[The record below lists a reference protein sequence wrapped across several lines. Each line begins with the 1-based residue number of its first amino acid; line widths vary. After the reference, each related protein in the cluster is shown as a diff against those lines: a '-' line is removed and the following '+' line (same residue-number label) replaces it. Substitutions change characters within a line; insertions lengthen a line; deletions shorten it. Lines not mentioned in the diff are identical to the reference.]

1 MRSGYRVAD
10 NFEILME
17 IAAISLSNL
26 VRTDKFDEREKR
38 YYKLLE
44 AVDYEAATAAFSEI
58 MAWFHE
64 QAEPRDLLGPLHS
77 YLGLDNSGSGQFFTP
92 RHICDFMNQ
101 CLMPSKKDVEA
112 TIADKGYISIQD
124 PTVGAGGMLVAA
136 AKVLKVKGVEVP
148 QLDAKTDAKKVA
160 KLGIRFVDYSEKA
173 FLVFSDT
180 TVGIGKNEAGENV
193 EVGATMLLHK
203 ELAQLGGG
211 YKNWA
216 KAWLFSKANAEKQVK
231 ELFGKG
237 ITPMTKA
244 EYEKAKTA

>member
-1 MRSGYRVAD
+1 MAQTKNGKQTVSAS
-10 NFEILME
+10 EIINSAFKGAKSANE
-17 IAAISLSNL
+17 IKNIEAKLKEFIEKTAKQNAAALKPEKKAKAAKEKKSVKVSKEEYIL
-26 VRTDKFDEREKR
+26 KKRE
-38 YYKLLE
+38 
-44 AVDYEAATAAFSEI
+44 EAA
-58 MAWFHE
+58 
-64 QAEPRDLLGPLHS
+64 
-77 YLGLDNSGSGQFFTP
+77 
-92 RHICDFMNQ
+92 
-101 CLMPSKKDVEA
+101 SKA
-112 TIADKGYISIQD
+112 I
-124 PTVGAGGMLVAA
+124 
-136 AKVLKVKGVEVP
+136 KVKGLEVP
-148 QLDAKTDAKKVA
+148 QLDAKADAKKIA
-160 KLGIRFVDYSEKA
+160 KLGIKFVDYSEKA

-216 KAWLFSKANAEKQVK
+216 KGWLFSKANAEKQVK

>member
-1 MRSGYRVAD
+1 MANAKNGKQTVSASEVINSAFKGAKSA
-10 NFEILME
+10 NEIKNIEAKLKE
-17 IAAISLSNL
+17 FIEKTAKQNAAALKPEKKAKAAKEKKSVKVSKEEYIL
-26 VRTDKFDEREKR
+26 KKRE
-38 YYKLLE
+38 
-44 AVDYEAATAAFSEI
+44 EAA
-58 MAWFHE
+58 
-64 QAEPRDLLGPLHS
+64 
-77 YLGLDNSGSGQFFTP
+77 
-92 RHICDFMNQ
+92 
-101 CLMPSKKDVEA
+101 SK
-112 TIADKGYISIQD
+112 T
-124 PTVGAGGMLVAA
+124 
-136 AKVLKVKGVEVP
+136 LKVKGLEVP
-148 QLDAKTDAKKVA
+148 QLSAKADAKKVA

-216 KAWLFSKANAEKQVK
+216 KGWLFSKANAEKQVK

>member
-1 MRSGYRVAD
+1 MAQTKNGKQTVSAS
-10 NFEILME
+10 EIINSAFKSAKSANE
-17 IAAISLSNL
+17 IKNIEAKLKEFIEKTAKQNAAALKPEKKAKAAKTAKEKKSVKVSKEEYIL
-26 VRTDKFDEREKR
+26 KKRE
-38 YYKLLE
+38 
-44 AVDYEAATAAFSEI
+44 EAA
-58 MAWFHE
+58 
-64 QAEPRDLLGPLHS
+64 
-77 YLGLDNSGSGQFFTP
+77 
-92 RHICDFMNQ
+92 
-101 CLMPSKKDVEA
+101 SK
-112 TIADKGYISIQD
+112 TI
-124 PTVGAGGMLVAA
+124 
-136 AKVLKVKGVEVP
+136 KVKGLDVP
-148 QLDAKTDAKKVA
+148 QLDAKADAKKIA
-160 KLGIRFVDYSEKA
+160 KLGIKFVDYSEKA

-180 TVGIGKNEAGENV
+180 TVGIGKNADGENV

>member
-1 MRSGYRVAD
+1 MANAKNGKQTVSAS
-10 NFEILME
+10 EIINAAFKNAKSETE
-17 IAAISLSNL
+17 IAAIKAKLQTFIADTAKKN
-26 VRTDKFDEREKR
+26 TDALKKADPKKAAKTAKEKKSVKVSKEEYILKKRE
-38 YYKLLE
+38 
-44 AVDYEAATAAFSEI
+44 EAA
-58 MAWFHE
+58 
-64 QAEPRDLLGPLHS
+64 
-77 YLGLDNSGSGQFFTP
+77 
-92 RHICDFMNQ
+92 
-101 CLMPSKKDVEA
+101 SK
-112 TIADKGYISIQD
+112 TI
-124 PTVGAGGMLVAA
+124 
-136 AKVLKVKGVEVP
+136 KVKGLEVP
-148 QLDAKTDAKKVA
+148 QLDAKADAKKIA

-216 KAWLFSKANAEKQVK
+216 KGWLFSKANAEKQVK
-231 ELFGKG
+231 ALFGKG

>member
-1 MRSGYRVAD
+1 MAQTKNGKQTVSAS
-10 NFEILME
+10 EIINAAFKNAKSETE
-17 IAAISLSNL
+17 IASIKVKLQAFIADTAKKNMAALKPEKKSAPKKAAKTAKEKKS
-26 VRTDKFDEREKR
+26 VKVSKEEYIAKKRE
-38 YYKLLE
+38 
-44 AVDYEAATAAFSEI
+44 EAA
-58 MAWFHE
+58 
-64 QAEPRDLLGPLHS
+64 
-77 YLGLDNSGSGQFFTP
+77 
-92 RHICDFMNQ
+92 
-101 CLMPSKKDVEA
+101 SK
-112 TIADKGYISIQD
+112 T
-124 PTVGAGGMLVAA
+124 
-136 AKVLKVKGVEVP
+136 LKVKGLEVP
-148 QLDAKTDAKKVA
+148 QLDAKADAKKIA
-160 KLGIRFVDYSEKA
+160 KLGIKFVDYSEKA

-216 KAWLFSKANAEKQVK
+216 KGWLFSKANAEKQVK

>member
-1 MRSGYRVAD
+1 MAQTKNGKQTVSAS
-10 NFEILME
+10 EIINAAFKNAKSETE
-17 IAAISLSNL
+17 ISAIKAKLQSFIAETAKKNRDALKKSAPKKAAKNAKEKKSVKVSKEEYIL
-26 VRTDKFDEREKR
+26 KKRE
-38 YYKLLE
+38 
-44 AVDYEAATAAFSEI
+44 EAAS
-58 MAWFHE
+58 
-64 QAEPRDLLGPLHS
+64 
-77 YLGLDNSGSGQFFTP
+77 
-92 RHICDFMNQ
+92 
-101 CLMPSKKDVEA
+101 
-112 TIADKGYISIQD
+112 
-124 PTVGAGGMLVAA
+124 
-136 AKVLKVKGVEVP
+136 KVLKVKGVEVP

-160 KLGIRFVDYSEKA
+160 KLGIRFVDYSDKA

-231 ELFGKG
+231 ALFGKG

-244 EYEKAKTA
+244 EYEKAKSA

>member
-1 MRSGYRVAD
+1 MANAKNGKQTVSAKEIINAVFASAKNNVEVVALTSKLTEAIKAQAKERAD
-10 NFEILME
+10 ALKAAEKKAAPKKAAKNAKEKKSVKVSKE
-17 IAAISLSNL
+17 EYIA
-26 VRTDKFDEREKR
+26 KKRE
-38 YYKLLE
+38 
-44 AVDYEAATAAFSEI
+44 EAANKT
-58 MAWFHE
+58 
-64 QAEPRDLLGPLHS
+64 
-77 YLGLDNSGSGQFFTP
+77 
-92 RHICDFMNQ
+92 
-101 CLMPSKKDVEA
+101 
-112 TIADKGYISIQD
+112 
-124 PTVGAGGMLVAA
+124 
-136 AKVLKVKGVEVP
+136 LKVKGVEVP
-148 QLDAKTDAKKVA
+148 QLDAKADAKKIS
-160 KLGIRFVDYSEKA
+160 KLGIKFVDYSEKA

-180 TVGIGKNEAGENV
+180 TVGIGKNADGENV

>member
-1 MRSGYRVAD
+1 MAQTKNGKQTVSASEVINSAFKGAKSA
-10 NFEILME
+10 NEIKNIEAKLKE
-17 IAAISLSNL
+17 FIEKTAKQNAAALKPEKKAKAAKEKKSVKVSKEEYIL
-26 VRTDKFDEREKR
+26 KKRE
-38 YYKLLE
+38 
-44 AVDYEAATAAFSEI
+44 EAANKT
-58 MAWFHE
+58 
-64 QAEPRDLLGPLHS
+64 
-77 YLGLDNSGSGQFFTP
+77 
-92 RHICDFMNQ
+92 
-101 CLMPSKKDVEA
+101 
-112 TIADKGYISIQD
+112 
-124 PTVGAGGMLVAA
+124 
-136 AKVLKVKGVEVP
+136 LKVKGIEVP
-148 QLDAKTDAKKVA
+148 QLSAKADAKKVA

>member
-1 MRSGYRVAD
+1 MANAKNGKQTVSASEVINSAFKGAKSA
-10 NFEILME
+10 NEIKNIEAKLKE
-17 IAAISLSNL
+17 FIEKTAKQNAAALKPEKKSKAAKEKKSVKVSKEEYIL
-26 VRTDKFDEREKR
+26 KKRE
-38 YYKLLE
+38 
-44 AVDYEAATAAFSEI
+44 EAA
-58 MAWFHE
+58 
-64 QAEPRDLLGPLHS
+64 
-77 YLGLDNSGSGQFFTP
+77 
-92 RHICDFMNQ
+92 
-101 CLMPSKKDVEA
+101 SK
-112 TIADKGYISIQD
+112 T
-124 PTVGAGGMLVAA
+124 
-136 AKVLKVKGVEVP
+136 LKVKGVEVP
-148 QLDAKTDAKKVA
+148 QLDAKADAKKIA
-160 KLGIRFVDYSEKA
+160 KLGIKFVDYSEKA

>member
-1 MRSGYRVAD
+1 MAQTKNGKQTVSAS
-10 NFEILME
+10 EIINAAFKNAKSETE
-17 IAAISLSNL
+17 IAAIKAKLQTFIADTAKKN
-26 VRTDKFDEREKR
+26 TDALKKADPKKAAKTAKEKKSVKVSKEEYILKKRE
-38 YYKLLE
+38 
-44 AVDYEAATAAFSEI
+44 EAA
-58 MAWFHE
+58 
-64 QAEPRDLLGPLHS
+64 
-77 YLGLDNSGSGQFFTP
+77 
-92 RHICDFMNQ
+92 
-101 CLMPSKKDVEA
+101 SK
-112 TIADKGYISIQD
+112 TI
-124 PTVGAGGMLVAA
+124 
-136 AKVLKVKGVEVP
+136 KVKGLEVP
-148 QLDAKTDAKKVA
+148 QLDAKADAKKIA
-160 KLGIRFVDYSEKA
+160 KLGIKFVDYSEKA

-216 KAWLFSKANAEKQVK
+216 KGWLFSKANAEKQVK

>member
-1 MRSGYRVAD
+1 MANAKNGKQTVSAS
-10 NFEILME
+10 EIINAAFKNAKSETE
-17 IAAISLSNL
+17 IAAI
-26 VRTDKFDEREKR
+26 KA
-38 YYKLLE
+38 KLQ
-44 AVDYEAATAAFSEI
+44 TF
-58 MAWFHE
+58 
-64 QAEPRDLLGPLHS
+64 
-77 YLGLDNSGSGQFFTP
+77 
-92 RHICDFMNQ
+92 
-101 CLMPSKKDVEA
+101 
-112 TIADKGYISIQD
+112 IADTAKKNTDALKKAAPKKAAKNAKEKKSVKVSKEEYI
-124 PTVGAGGMLVAA
+124 LKKREEAA

>member
-1 MRSGYRVAD
+1 MANAKNGKQTVSASEVINGAFKSAKSENEVKVIETKLKDYIATVAKK
-10 NFEILME
+10 NAAAFKAEKKSAPKTKTAKE
-17 IAAISLSNL
+17 KKSVKVSKEEYIA
-26 VRTDKFDEREKR
+26 KKRE
-38 YYKLLE
+38 
-44 AVDYEAATAAFSEI
+44 EAA
-58 MAWFHE
+58 
-64 QAEPRDLLGPLHS
+64 
-77 YLGLDNSGSGQFFTP
+77 
-92 RHICDFMNQ
+92 
-101 CLMPSKKDVEA
+101 SK
-112 TIADKGYISIQD
+112 T
-124 PTVGAGGMLVAA
+124 
-136 AKVLKVKGVEVP
+136 LKVKGVEVP

-193 EVGATMLLHK
+193 TVGATMLLHK

-216 KAWLFSKANAEKQVK
+216 KGWLFSKANAEKQVK

>member
-1 MRSGYRVAD
+1 MAQTKNGKQTVSA
-10 NFEILME
+10 
-17 IAAISLSNL
+17 
-26 VRTDKFDEREKR
+26 
-38 YYKLLE
+38 
-44 AVDYEAATAAFSEI
+44 SEI
-58 MAWFHE
+58 I
-64 QAEPRDLLGPLHS
+64 
-77 YLGLDNSGSGQFFTP
+77 NSAFKGAKSANEIKNIEAKLKEFIEKTAKQNAAALKPEKKAKTAKTAKEKKSVKV
-92 RHICDFMNQ
+92 
-101 CLMPSKKDVEA
+101 SKEE
-112 TIADKGYISIQD
+112 YI
-124 PTVGAGGMLVAA
+124 LKKREEAA

-180 TVGIGKNEAGENV
+180 TVGIGKNADGENV

-216 KAWLFSKANAEKQVK
+216 KAWLFSKANAEKQAK

-237 ITPMTKA
+237 IIPMTKA

>member
-1 MRSGYRVAD
+1 MANAKNGKQTVSASEVINSAFKGAKSA
-10 NFEILME
+10 NEIKNIEAKLRE
-17 IAAISLSNL
+17 FIEKTAKQNAAALKPEKKAKAAKEKKSVKVSKEEYIL
-26 VRTDKFDEREKR
+26 KKRE
-38 YYKLLE
+38 E
-44 AVDYEAATAAFSEI
+44 
-58 MAWFHE
+58 
-64 QAEPRDLLGPLHS
+64 
-77 YLGLDNSGSGQFFTP
+77 
-92 RHICDFMNQ
+92 
-101 CLMPSKKDVEA
+101 
-112 TIADKGYISIQD
+112 
-124 PTVGAGGMLVAA
+124 AA
-136 AKVLKVKGVEVP
+136 AKVLKVRGVEVP

-180 TVGIGKNEAGENV
+180 TVGIGKNEAGETV

>member
-1 MRSGYRVAD
+1 MANAKNGKQTVSASEVINSAFKGAKSA
-10 NFEILME
+10 NEIKNIEAKLKE
-17 IAAISLSNL
+17 FIEKTAKQNAAALKPEKKAKAAKEKKSVKVSKEEYIL
-26 VRTDKFDEREKR
+26 KKRE
-38 YYKLLE
+38 E
-44 AVDYEAATAAFSEI
+44 
-58 MAWFHE
+58 
-64 QAEPRDLLGPLHS
+64 
-77 YLGLDNSGSGQFFTP
+77 
-92 RHICDFMNQ
+92 
-101 CLMPSKKDVEA
+101 
-112 TIADKGYISIQD
+112 
-124 PTVGAGGMLVAA
+124 AA

-180 TVGIGKNEAGENV
+180 TVGIGKNADGENV

>member
-1 MRSGYRVAD
+1 MAQTKNGKQTVSAS
-10 NFEILME
+10 EIINAAFKNAKSETE
-17 IAAISLSNL
+17 IAAIKAKLQAFIADTAKKN
-26 VRTDKFDEREKR
+26 TDALKPEKKTKAAPKKAAKTAKEKKSVKVSKEEYIAKKRE
-38 YYKLLE
+38 
-44 AVDYEAATAAFSEI
+44 EAA
-58 MAWFHE
+58 
-64 QAEPRDLLGPLHS
+64 
-77 YLGLDNSGSGQFFTP
+77 
-92 RHICDFMNQ
+92 
-101 CLMPSKKDVEA
+101 SK
-112 TIADKGYISIQD
+112 T
-124 PTVGAGGMLVAA
+124 
-136 AKVLKVKGVEVP
+136 LKVKGLEVP
-148 QLDAKTDAKKVA
+148 QLDAKADAKKIA
-160 KLGIRFVDYSEKA
+160 KLGIKFVDYSEKA

-216 KAWLFSKANAEKQVK
+216 KGWLFSKANAEKQVK

>member
-1 MRSGYRVAD
+1 MANAKNGKQTVSASEVINSAFKGAKSA
-10 NFEILME
+10 NEIKNIEAKLKE
-17 IAAISLSNL
+17 FIEKTAKQNAAALKPEKKSKTAKEKKSVKVSKEEYIL
-26 VRTDKFDEREKR
+26 KKRE
-38 YYKLLE
+38 
-44 AVDYEAATAAFSEI
+44 EAA
-58 MAWFHE
+58 
-64 QAEPRDLLGPLHS
+64 
-77 YLGLDNSGSGQFFTP
+77 
-92 RHICDFMNQ
+92 
-101 CLMPSKKDVEA
+101 SKA
-112 TIADKGYISIQD
+112 I
-124 PTVGAGGMLVAA
+124 
-136 AKVLKVKGVEVP
+136 KVKGLEVP
-148 QLDAKTDAKKVA
+148 QLDAKADAKKIA
-160 KLGIRFVDYSEKA
+160 KLGIKFVDYSEKA

>member
-1 MRSGYRVAD
+1 MAQTKNGKQTVSAS
-10 NFEILME
+10 EIINSAFKGAKSANE
-17 IAAISLSNL
+17 IKNIEAKLKEFIEKTAKQNAAALKPEKKAKAAKTAKEKKSVKVSKEEYIL
-26 VRTDKFDEREKR
+26 KKRE
-38 YYKLLE
+38 
-44 AVDYEAATAAFSEI
+44 EAA
-58 MAWFHE
+58 
-64 QAEPRDLLGPLHS
+64 
-77 YLGLDNSGSGQFFTP
+77 
-92 RHICDFMNQ
+92 
-101 CLMPSKKDVEA
+101 SK
-112 TIADKGYISIQD
+112 T
-124 PTVGAGGMLVAA
+124 
-136 AKVLKVKGVEVP
+136 LKVKGLEVP

>member
-1 MRSGYRVAD
+1 MANAKNGKQTVSASEVINSAFKGAKSA
-10 NFEILME
+10 NEIKNIEAKLKE
-17 IAAISLSNL
+17 FIEKTAKQNAAALKPEKKAKAAKTAKEKKSVKVSKEEYIL
-26 VRTDKFDEREKR
+26 KKRE
-38 YYKLLE
+38 
-44 AVDYEAATAAFSEI
+44 EAANKT
-58 MAWFHE
+58 
-64 QAEPRDLLGPLHS
+64 
-77 YLGLDNSGSGQFFTP
+77 
-92 RHICDFMNQ
+92 
-101 CLMPSKKDVEA
+101 
-112 TIADKGYISIQD
+112 
-124 PTVGAGGMLVAA
+124 
-136 AKVLKVKGVEVP
+136 LKVKGVEVP

-180 TVGIGKNEAGENV
+180 TVGIGKNADGENV

-216 KAWLFSKANAEKQVK
+216 KGWLFSKANAEKQVK

>member
-1 MRSGYRVAD
+1 MAQTKKQTVSAS
-10 NFEILME
+10 EIINSAFKGAKSANE
-17 IAAISLSNL
+17 IKNIEAKLKEFIEKTAKQNAAALKPEKKAKAAKTAKEKKSVKVSKEEYIA
-26 VRTDKFDEREKR
+26 KKRE
-38 YYKLLE
+38 
-44 AVDYEAATAAFSEI
+44 EAAS
-58 MAWFHE
+58 
-64 QAEPRDLLGPLHS
+64 
-77 YLGLDNSGSGQFFTP
+77 
-92 RHICDFMNQ
+92 
-101 CLMPSKKDVEA
+101 
-112 TIADKGYISIQD
+112 
-124 PTVGAGGMLVAA
+124 
-136 AKVLKVKGVEVP
+136 KVLKVRGVEVP

-180 TVGIGKNEAGENV
+180 TVGIGKNADGENV

>member
-1 MRSGYRVAD
+1 MAQTKNGKQTISASEIINSAFKSAKSENEVKAIETKLKDYIATVAKK
-10 NFEILME
+10 NAAAFKAEKKSATKTKAKKEKAPKLSKE
-17 IAAISLSNL
+17 EYIA
-26 VRTDKFDEREKR
+26 KKRE
-38 YYKLLE
+38 
-44 AVDYEAATAAFSEI
+44 EAA
-58 MAWFHE
+58 
-64 QAEPRDLLGPLHS
+64 
-77 YLGLDNSGSGQFFTP
+77 
-92 RHICDFMNQ
+92 
-101 CLMPSKKDVEA
+101 SK
-112 TIADKGYISIQD
+112 T
-124 PTVGAGGMLVAA
+124 
-136 AKVLKVKGVEVP
+136 LKVKGVEVP
-148 QLDAKTDAKKVA
+148 QLDAKADAKKVA
-160 KLGIRFVDYSEKA
+160 KLGIKFVDYSEKA

-216 KAWLFSKANAEKQVK
+216 KGWLFSKANAEKQVK

>member
-1 MRSGYRVAD
+1 MANAKNGKQTVSAS
-10 NFEILME
+10 EIINAAFKNAKSETE
-17 IAAISLSNL
+17 IAAIKAKLQTFIADTAKKN
-26 VRTDKFDEREKR
+26 TDALKKAAPKKAAKAAKEKKSVKVSKEEYIAKKRE
-38 YYKLLE
+38 
-44 AVDYEAATAAFSEI
+44 EAA
-58 MAWFHE
+58 
-64 QAEPRDLLGPLHS
+64 
-77 YLGLDNSGSGQFFTP
+77 
-92 RHICDFMNQ
+92 
-101 CLMPSKKDVEA
+101 SK
-112 TIADKGYISIQD
+112 T
-124 PTVGAGGMLVAA
+124 
-136 AKVLKVKGVEVP
+136 LKVKGVEVP
-148 QLDAKTDAKKVA
+148 QLDAKTDAKKIA
-160 KLGIRFVDYSEKA
+160 KLGIKFVDYSEKA

>member
-1 MRSGYRVAD
+1 MANAKNGKQTVSASEVINSAFKGAKSA
-10 NFEILME
+10 NEIKNIEAKLKE
-17 IAAISLSNL
+17 FIEKTAKQNAAAL
-26 VRTDKFDEREKR
+26 KPEK
-38 YYKLLE
+38 K
-44 AVDYEAATAAFSEI
+44 AKAAKEKKSVKV
-58 MAWFHE
+58 
-64 QAEPRDLLGPLHS
+64 
-77 YLGLDNSGSGQFFTP
+77 
-92 RHICDFMNQ
+92 
-101 CLMPSKKDVEA
+101 SKEE
-112 TIADKGYISIQD
+112 YISRKREE
-124 PTVGAGGMLVAA
+124 AA
-136 AKVLKVKGVEVP
+136 AKVLKVRGVEVP
-148 QLDAKTDAKKVA
+148 QLDAKDAKKVA

-180 TVGIGKNEAGENV
+180 TVGIGKNEAGETV

>member
-1 MRSGYRVAD
+1 MAQTKNGKQTVSA
-10 NFEILME
+10 
-17 IAAISLSNL
+17 
-26 VRTDKFDEREKR
+26 
-38 YYKLLE
+38 
-44 AVDYEAATAAFSEI
+44 SEI
-58 MAWFHE
+58 I
-64 QAEPRDLLGPLHS
+64 
-77 YLGLDNSGSGQFFTP
+77 NSAFKGAKSANEIKNIEAKLKEFIEKTAKQNAAALKPEKKAKTAKTAKEKKSVKV
-92 RHICDFMNQ
+92 
-101 CLMPSKKDVEA
+101 SKEE
-112 TIADKGYISIQD
+112 YI
-124 PTVGAGGMLVAA
+124 LKKREEAA

-180 TVGIGKNEAGENV
+180 TVGIGKNADGENV

-237 ITPMTKA
+237 IIPMTKA

>member
-1 MRSGYRVAD
+1 MANAKNGKQTVSASEVINSAFKGAKSA
-10 NFEILME
+10 NEIKNIEAKLKE
-17 IAAISLSNL
+17 FIEKTAKQNAAALKPEKKAKAAKEKKSVKVSKEEYIL
-26 VRTDKFDEREKR
+26 KKRE
-38 YYKLLE
+38 
-44 AVDYEAATAAFSEI
+44 EAA
-58 MAWFHE
+58 
-64 QAEPRDLLGPLHS
+64 
-77 YLGLDNSGSGQFFTP
+77 
-92 RHICDFMNQ
+92 
-101 CLMPSKKDVEA
+101 SKA
-112 TIADKGYISIQD
+112 I
-124 PTVGAGGMLVAA
+124 
-136 AKVLKVKGVEVP
+136 KVKGLEVP
-148 QLDAKTDAKKVA
+148 QLSAKADAKKIA
-160 KLGIRFVDYSEKA
+160 KLGIKFVDYSEKA

>member
-1 MRSGYRVAD
+1 MAQTKNGKQTISAS
-10 NFEILME
+10 EIINSAFKSAKSETE
-17 IAAISLSNL
+17 IAAIKAKLQAFIADTAKKNADALKKSAPKKAAKNAKEKKS
-26 VRTDKFDEREKR
+26 VKVSKEEYIAKKRE
-38 YYKLLE
+38 
-44 AVDYEAATAAFSEI
+44 EAA
-58 MAWFHE
+58 
-64 QAEPRDLLGPLHS
+64 
-77 YLGLDNSGSGQFFTP
+77 
-92 RHICDFMNQ
+92 
-101 CLMPSKKDVEA
+101 SK
-112 TIADKGYISIQD
+112 T
-124 PTVGAGGMLVAA
+124 
-136 AKVLKVKGVEVP
+136 LKVKGVEVP
-148 QLDAKTDAKKVA
+148 QLDAKADAKKVA

-180 TVGIGKNEAGENV
+180 TVGIGKNADGENV

>member
-1 MRSGYRVAD
+1 MAQTKNGKQTVSAS
-10 NFEILME
+10 EIINMAFKNAKSETE
-17 IAAISLSNL
+17 IAAI
-26 VRTDKFDEREKR
+26 KA
-38 YYKLLE
+38 KLQ
-44 AVDYEAATAAFSEI
+44 TF
-58 MAWFHE
+58 
-64 QAEPRDLLGPLHS
+64 
-77 YLGLDNSGSGQFFTP
+77 
-92 RHICDFMNQ
+92 
-101 CLMPSKKDVEA
+101 
-112 TIADKGYISIQD
+112 IADTAKKNTDALKKAAPKKAAKTAKEKKSVKVSKEEYI
-124 PTVGAGGMLVAA
+124 AKKREEAA
-136 AKVLKVKGVEVP
+136 AKVLKVRGVEVP

-180 TVGIGKNEAGENV
+180 TVGIGKNADGENV